1 MYTLWKWRILTPC
14 NLQYTILWYIFC
26 TMTYTQKELSVRS
39 FFFSILLASTN
50 KSQFHLHLLSFFIQL
65 IIYNCHHF
73 PVYLTVSKSQLDF
86 LAIQDMLRDKYK
98 MTNSIYFPQPIILTW
113 FVLSPTKSTVHQ
125 SCLPLWHAPMQGSST
140 GNATW
145 RKCCT
150 FHMATGRHKC
160 LSNVQRT
167 IFKREWGGAA
177 DKSSNLHFVHFL
189 PSPQGGGGERGRG
202 GRKIWKLKNAGCA
215 RISSYPAG
223 VGVGAG
229 PGVEVKSMRSRVV
242 ANVFNFQIK
251 DISKWNE
258 IHNGDVEGTWRI

>member
-1 MYTLWKWRILTPC
+1 MP
-14 NLQYTILWYIFC
+14 WYSAI
-26 TMTYTQKELSVRS
+26 
-39 FFFSILLASTN
+39 SILQASSN
-50 KSQFHLHLLSFFIQL
+50 ESQLHLYLLSFFLQL
-65 IIYNCHHF
+65 IIYYCHHF

-86 LAIQDMLRDKYK
+86 LAIQDMLRDKHK

-125 SCLPLWHAPMQGSST
+125 SCVPLCHAPLQGSST

-202 GRKIWKLKNAGCA
+202 GGENMKTEKRWLCPHIFISSRSWGWCWAWSGSQCEVESWQTFSISKLKIFLNEMKFITAML
-215 RISSYPAG
+215 REH
-223 VGVGAG
+223 GAY
-229 PGVEVKSMRSRVV
+229 
-242 ANVFNFQIK
+242 N
-251 DISKWNE
+251 
-258 IHNGDVEGTWRI
+258 